1 MFAFAGWG
9 CVGNTGFTM
18 KDQGSNIILNL
29 FGGTTVN
36 AARGIAAQVN
46 TIVSSFASNFTMA
59 MNPQVTKLYA
69 SGEYDKSRVLAF
81 AGSKYAFLL
90 LSIIVIPFLTN
101 EHYLLTLW
109 LGDIP
114 EYTDMF
120 VCIALICSLIYS
132 LSNTISTAIMATG
145 NVKWFQIGLA
155 IILLSE
161 LPISYIILKN
171 GGTLIQAMYPS
182 VFTTLISVIFRIVL
196 IHKLVP
202 SYNITEYCVT
212 VMLRCFI
219 FFLISI
225 LLSLYIRSFYGD
237 GFLTFVVTT
246 AFSVIIV
253 LSLIY
258 IIGLNRS
265 ERKFVLN
272 KILTIIRK

>member
-1 MFAFAGWG
+1 
-9 CVGNTGFTM
+9 
-18 KDQGSNIILNL
+18 
-29 FGGTTVN
+29 
-36 AARGIAAQVN
+36 
-46 TIVSSFASNFTMA
+46 
-59 MNPQVTKLYA
+59 
-69 SGEYDKSRVLAF
+69 
-81 AGSKYAFLL
+81 
-90 LSIIVIPFLTN
+90 
-101 EHYLLTLW
+101 
-109 LGDIP
+109 
-114 EYTDMF
+114 
-120 VCIALICSLIYS
+120 
-132 LSNTISTAIMATG
+132 MATG